1 MNKSRVLAV
10 LGAALLA
17 LILLPAGAAAD
28 GNNHWKVVASRLNNP
43 RGIVVDSAG
52 RVYVA
57 EAGKG
62 GPGPCMTG
70 PEGGTVCLGRTGSI
84 TRIWRGHQQRII
96 RGLPSI
102 ARASGEGAIGP
113 SDVGIRD
120 GRLVATVGL
129 GADPRMRA
137 GLSNFYANR
146 LDHLLRIRNGE
157 TRGIADIGAYEVA
170 HNPDGGEI
178 DSNANA
184 VVARRNGWAV
194 VDAGANALLWV
205 DLHGN
210 ISTLAVFPGGMALAP
225 AFLGL
230 PPGTMI
236 PYQSVPTSVVVG
248 PDGAYYVGQLTG
260 FPFPVGQAKVW
271 RVVPGHAPTVYRSG
285 FTNIIDL
292 AFRGRTLYVLEIAHN
307 GLLSGD
313 PTGALIRV
321 RSDGS
326 HQVIRTTGLEMPG
339 GMAVGRNGSLYISNR
354 GTSPGRGQVL
364 RYTP

>member
-10 LGAALLA
+10 LGAVLLA
-17 LILLPAGAAAD
+17 SILLPAGAAAREP
-28 GNNHWKVVASRLNNP
+28 NHWKVVASGLNNP

-62 GPGPCMTG
+62 GAGPCFGG
-70 PEGGTVCLGRTGSI
+70 PESGEVCLGRTGSV

-102 ARASGEGAIGP
+102 APKSGESAIGP
-113 SDVGIRD
+113 SDVSIRD
-120 GRLVATVGL
+120 GRLVVTVGL
-129 GADPRMRA
+129 GANPHMRD
-137 GLSNFYANR
+137 GLSSFFANR
-146 LDHLLRIRNGE
+146 LDHLLRIRIGIGE
-157 TRGIADIGAYEVA
+157 TRGIADIGDYEVA
-170 HNPDGGEI
+170 HNPDRGAI

-184 VVARRNGWAV
+184 VVARPNGWAV

-205 DLHGN
+205 NLRGHV
-210 ISTLAVFPGGMALAP
+210 STLAVFPGGA
-225 AFLGL
+225 
-230 PPGTMI
+230 
-236 PYQSVPTSVVVG
+236 YQAVPTSVVVG

-271 RVVPGHAPTVYRSG
+271 RVVPGHAPTVYCGG

-292 AFRGRTLYVLEIAHN
+292 AFRGRNLYVLEIAHK

-321 RSDGS
+321 RSNCS
-326 HQVIRTTGLEMPG
+326 QQVIRTTGLDMPG
-339 GMAVGRNGSLYISNR
+339 GMAVRGNGPLYISNH
-354 GTSPGRGQVL
+354 GTSPGQGQVL